1 MEKPEKCPVC
11 GRPVSWIE
19 EREVG
24 GNVYYYAV
32 HYLGKDPAT
41 GKRRVEKCYL
51 GPKQYVYR
59 KSKPLVEYTEAKD
72 VASVVEY
79 VKKLLAQLGEE
90 ERRQAAAAIFDVIRP
105 YLPPPP
111 PPPPSPPPP
120 PRPTPVQALPS
131 DVVSEVVER
140 VKRVKTPVAKAMALC
155 NAVCAGKPEP
165 EFSECKKRCMERAK
179 ECVKAVE
186 AGDTS
191 CIQQLLM

>member
-19 EREVG
+19 KRKVG
-24 GNVYYYAV
+24 EQVYYYAV
-32 HYLGKDPAT
+32 HYLGKDAA

-51 GPKQYVYR
+51 GPKQYIYHRRVSTLDQFR
-59 KSKPLVEYTEAKD
+59 ADVSDVVKLVVNLFEK
-72 VASVVEY
+72 
-79 VKKLLAQLGEE
+79 LGEE

-111 PPPPSPPPP
+111 Q
-120 PRPTPVQALPS
+120 REQKPTEALPS
-131 DVVSEVVER
+131 DVVSDVVER
-140 VKRVKTPVAKAMALC
+140 VKRVKTPAAKVMALC
-155 NAVCAGKPEP
+155 NAVCAGKPEA
-165 EFSECKKRCMERAK
+165 EFMECRRRCMERAK

-191 CIQQLLM
+191 CISQLLQL